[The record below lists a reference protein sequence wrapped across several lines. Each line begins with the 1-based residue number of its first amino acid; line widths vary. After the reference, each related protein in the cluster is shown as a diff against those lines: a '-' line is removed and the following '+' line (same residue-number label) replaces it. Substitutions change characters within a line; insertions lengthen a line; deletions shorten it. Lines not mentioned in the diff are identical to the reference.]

1 MVYISTKEGGILT
14 TTHLS
19 TYGILVKL
27 KYTGGPATWTEQV
40 LDMADERPPKNP
52 VNRDEYVISR
62 LRQVLRRHKDK
73 SSWRQISKDIL
84 EANGGA
90 GNVTVDR
97 RTLASICKDDGFDQ
111 VKLSLAQLIALDHY
125 FVYLGEGPMFAR
137 NRNLVDAIAE
147 SSTVAFYVAEKNL
160 HAPYTN
166 AVSAFDLRAITTLLR
181 TRLSRLDIRITNI
194 SGPKDWRKGKAGNER
209 IANVAIASP
218 IANYASDAFLS
229 NMLGFGVTRNTRI
242 DRLPFFIV
250 RRSRE
255 KTLPSGF
262 VRTKLDAVRR
272 NATAAEGITK
282 EQRALVIENRV
293 FIDSDRIDYAL
304 LVAQRNPEGGHV
316 RTVLAGLTGLGTL
329 ELAKILRAGGPM
341 MELPDVRLKEKHPPI
356 LAAVYKFTVEGRR
369 SKDKNAPET
378 RRIAGSTPIY
388 GPLFLNHSDGAWRSS
403 AGVSMAN

>member
-1 MVYISTKEGGILT
+1 MVGLLT
-14 TTHLS
+14 TFGLS

-27 KYTGGPATWTEQV
+27 TYTGGSATWSKHVPELT
-40 LDMADERPPKNP
+40 DKRPPKNP
-52 VNRDEYVISR
+52 VSRDEYVISR
-62 LRQVLRRHKDK
+62 LRQVMRRQKAK
-73 SSWRQISKDIL
+73 SAWRQISKAIL
-84 EANGGA
+84 KANGGE

-97 RTLASICKDDGFDQ
+97 RTLALICSDDEFDK
-111 VKLSLAQLIALDHY
+111 VRLSLPQLIALDNY
-125 FVYLGEGPMFAR
+125 FVSLEEGPLFAR

-166 AVSAFDLRAITTLLR
+166 AVSAYDLRAITTLLR

-194 SGPKDWRKGKAGNER
+194 SGPKDWRKGKAGSEF
-209 IANVAIASP
+209 IAYVAIASP
-218 IANYASDAFLS
+218 IANHASDAFLS
-229 NMLGFGVTRNTRI
+229 IMLGFRVTKNTRI
-242 DRLPFFIV
+242 DRLPFFFV

-282 EQRALVIENRV
+282 EQRALVIENHV

-304 LVAQRNPEGGHV
+304 LVAQRNPERGHV
-316 RTVLAGLTGLGTL
+316 RTVLSGLTGLGTL
-329 ELAKILRAGGPM
+329 ELAKILRAGSPM
-341 MELPDVRLKEKHPPI
+341 IELPDVRRKEKHPPI

-378 RRIAGSTPIY
+378 RRIVGSTPIY
-388 GPLFLNHSDGAWRSS
+388 GPLFLNHNDGAWRSS
-403 AGVSMAN
+403 AGAPR